1 MVFKT
6 NSVSKGIGIGKVF
19 LYKPFVPSVVKNL
32 IEPGTEKQAMDR
44 YEEIRMRAKAEIDSL
59 KLKLSKDAEKAKIF
73 TAHLDILEDP
83 VINGEITDGIVQR
96 RFNVDWAIFDIYE
109 KYIKILSA
117 AKDSVIRERAIDL
130 KDVEL
135 RLLRNCYGEQEA
147 DIACFENPAI
157 IAAHELTPSDTVM
170 MDPSKIVAILTE
182 TGGYSSHSAI
192 IARNF
197 GIPALSGFSD
207 LEKIFNRPGPV
218 VVDAIDGLLIT
229 DPSEEQVESYSKKR
243 SKYLTEI
250 AKAKM
255 FETAAAITVDGIPIE
270 VDLNI
275 ASADESELEGAQF
288 TDGVGLFRTEFLF
301 MSRNYLPSEEEQ
313 FEIYK
318 KVLIRFGNRE
328 VTLRTLD
335 IGGDKKLDCLN
346 LPKEENP
353 FLGNRALRLCFE
365 HMDIFKTQLR
375 AALRAS
381 TYGNLRIMF
390 PMVANI
396 EDIHRAKAVL
406 EEVRLDLDRD
416 RIPYSK
422 NIKIGI
428 MIEIPSIALMADM
441 VAQEVDFASIGS
453 NDLVQY
459 AIAVDRMNPAV
470 SGYYQTY
477 HPAVFRL
484 ISYVVHHFV
493 MAGKPICVCGEMGG
507 DCLSAMALIG
517 MGMRQFSMSRSS
529 VGKIKEMIGLLSTQ
543 QARLIAEKVVN
554 FPTAAEAE
562 ELLQN
567 ELTKLGL

>member
-1 MVFKT
+1 MVYKA
-6 NSVSKGIGIGKVF
+6 NSVSKGIGIGEVF
-19 LYKPFVPSVVKNL
+19 LYKTFHPSVVESL
-32 IEPGTEKQAMDR
+32 IEPDTEEQAINW
-44 YEEIRMRAKAEIDSL
+44 YEEIRIKAKAEIDLL
-59 KLKLSKDAEKAKIF
+59 KLKLSEDAEKAKIF
-73 TAHLDILEDP
+73 TAHLDILDDP
-83 VINGEITDGIVQR
+83 VMNGEIKDGIIR
-96 RFNVDWAIFDIYE
+96 RHFNVDWAIFDTYE

-117 AKDSVIRERAIDL
+117 AKDPVIRERAIDL
-130 KDVEL
+130 KDVEM
-135 RLLRNCYGEQEA
+135 RLLRNCSGEREA
-147 DIACFENPAI
+147 DIACFEKPVI

-170 MDPSKIVAILTE
+170 MDPAKIVAILTE
-182 TGGYSSHSAI
+182 NGGYSSHSAI

-207 LEKIFNRPGPV
+207 IEKILDQPGPV
-218 VVDAIDGLLIT
+218 VVDAMGGLLIT
-229 DPSEEQVESYSKKR
+229 DPSKEQLESYSKKQ
-243 SKYLTEI
+243 SNYLAEI
-250 AKAKM
+250 EKAKM
-255 FETAAAITVDGIPIE
+255 FEAAAAITVDGIPIE
-270 VDLNI
+270 VNLNI
-275 ASADESELEGAQF
+275 ASADELELEGAQF

-301 MSRNYLPSEEEQ
+301 MGRSCLPSEEEQ

-318 KVLIRFGNRE
+318 KVLIRFGDRA

-335 IGGDKKLDCLN
+335 IGGDKKLECLN
-346 LPKEENP
+346 LPKEDNP

-396 EDIHRAKAVL
+396 EDVRRAKTVL
-406 EEVRLDLDRD
+406 AEVRLDLDREK
-416 RIPYSK
+416 ISYSK

-453 NDLVQY
+453 NDLIQY

-493 MAGKPICVCGEMGG
+493 IAGKQICVCGEMGG

-517 MGMRQFSMSRSS
+517 MGMRQLSMSRSS

-543 QARLIAEKVVN
+543 QARLIAGKVVN
-554 FPTAAEAE
+554 CPTAAEAE
-562 ELLQN
+562 ELLKN
-567 ELTKLGL
+567 ELRELGL